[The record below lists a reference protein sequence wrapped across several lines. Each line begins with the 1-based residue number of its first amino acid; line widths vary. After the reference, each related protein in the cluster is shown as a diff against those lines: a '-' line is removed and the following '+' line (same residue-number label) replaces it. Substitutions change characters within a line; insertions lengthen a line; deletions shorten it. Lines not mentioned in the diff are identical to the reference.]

1 MQEYLKELLE
11 TTDQKLLVFAH
22 HKDLLD
28 GIEFIMNKYG
38 PASFSCFVL
47 PV

>member
-1 MQEYLKELLE
+1 VQEYLKDLLE

-28 GIEFIMNKYG
+28 GIEFVMNRCLAVFIQH
-38 PASFSCFVL
+38 P
-47 PV
+47 